1 MTSPVSST
9 TLRLGKASLLMLIS
23 LLSIFYVLAPISPA
37 NLPRPYTDSGV
48 FLYVGWRVLEGEVPY
63 RDVWDHKPPGIYYI
77 DAAGL
82 AIGGGSRWGV
92 WFLEAVSL
100 SAAVV
105 LGFALVD
112 AAFGTLPAVLASSL
126 WLGSLPFVLEGG
138 NFTTEYAIPVQFGI
152 LYLAFIAEKRGW
164 PWWQGCLIGALTAVT
179 FLLKQ
184 TTVGATLAVMLF
196 LVATRCQRR
205 QFASLARE
213 LSSIGIGAFA
223 ILALVAVCFA
233 QAGALGDLWDA
244 AFRYNSLYANYVS
257 SLTRVLK
264 ASIMGLDH
272 LSPVGLSALGLGG
285 WITATACLL
294 SRGSTPQGFPRHLL
308 TIAVLDLPIEL
319 ALTGLSGRAYGHYY
333 MTLLPVLALLAGH
346 FCGIV
351 LIGLDGLL
359 AISSRPSRTAVSS
372 LVIVALALFSQFPA
386 IYQYRSISVKYR
398 EPNDPGVIE
407 YIESHTSAE
416 DLVLVWGSG
425 AVFNFEA
432 RRASPTRFVYQDPL
446 GLGGYTSAE
455 VVEEFLAEV
464 VEHRPILILALT
476 GKGIA
481 IEEFGFDSAGIRE
494 ALKFIETRYQAVD
507 QVGSWMMYRYDGN
520 S

>member
-1 MTSPVSST
+1 M
-9 TLRLGKASLLMLIS
+9 TLRLGKPSLLVLIS
-23 LLSIFYVLAPISPA
+23 LLSIFYVLAPVSPR

-48 FLYVGWRVLEGEVPY
+48 FLYTGWRILKGEVPY

-92 WFLEAVSL
+92 WLLEAASL

-105 LGFALVD
+105 LGFALLD
-112 AAFGTLPAVLASSL
+112 AAFGTLPAVLATSL

-138 NFTTEYAIPVQFGI
+138 NLTTEYAIPMQFGI

-164 PWWQGCLIGALTAVT
+164 LWWQGCLIGALTAVT

-184 TTVGATLAVMLF
+184 TTVGATLAVVLF
-196 LVATRCQRR
+196 LVATRSQRKT
-205 QFASLARE
+205 FASLARE

-244 AFRYNSLYANYVS
+244 VFRYNRLYTQYAS
-257 SLTRVLK
+257 SFTRVLK
-264 ASIMGLDH
+264 ASITGLDH

-319 ALTGLSGRAYGHYY
+319 GLTGLSGRGYGHYY

-346 FCGIV
+346 FCAILLV
-351 LIGLDGLL
+351 GLEGLL
-359 AISSRPSRTAVSS
+359 AISGQPSRKAVLS
-372 LVIVALALFSQFPA
+372 LVVVGFALASQFPA

-398 EPNDPGVIE
+398 EANDPGVIE
-407 YIESHTSAE
+407 YIEAHTSVK
-416 DLVLVWGSG
+416 DYVLVLGSQ

-446 GLGGYTSAE
+446 GLPGYTS
-455 VVEEFLAEV
+455 VELVEGFLAEV
-464 VEHRPILILALT
+464 VEHRPVLILALA

-481 IEEFGFDSAGIRE
+481 IEEFEFDSYGIGE
-494 ALKFIETRYQAVD
+494 AIEFIETRYRPVD
-507 QVGSWMMYRYDGN
+507 QVGSWMVYRYDG
-520 S
+520 SL